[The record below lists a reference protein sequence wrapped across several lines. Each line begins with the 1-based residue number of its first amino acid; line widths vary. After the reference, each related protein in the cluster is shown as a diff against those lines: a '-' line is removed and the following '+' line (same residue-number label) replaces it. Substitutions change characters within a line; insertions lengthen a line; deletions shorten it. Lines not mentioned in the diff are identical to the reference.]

1 MALADT
7 ITALGTSI
15 INLVGTRAKT
25 DLSNITT
32 AGQNV
37 IKSLSSTS
45 SIPVGTVIAYM
56 GTSAPDGFLLM
67 DGGEYSKKTYAAL
80 YAVVGDSMGTAT
92 DPTKFVIADMTDG
105 RYLMG
110 STVAG
115 SRLSAGLPNITGEAK
130 YAVNKYSETTY
141 ADNSAIYVT
150 GGSYNMMVGGS
161 GSLHPNAALYFDASR
176 SNNLIYGNST
186 TVTPESL
193 TVLILIKY

>member
-37 IKSLSSTS
+37 IKSLSSS
-45 SIPVGTVIAYM
+45 SGIPVGTVIAYM

-67 DGGEYSKKTYAAL
+67 DGGEYSKETYAAL

-115 SRLSAGLPNITGEAK
+115 SRKNLKERYKKGEK
-130 YAVNKYSETTY
+130 E
-141 ADNSAIYVT
+141 IW
-150 GGSYNMMVGGS
+150 
-161 GSLHPNAALYFDASR
+161 L
-176 SNNLIYGNST
+176 
-186 TVTPESL
+186 
-193 TVLILIKY
+193 

>member
-32 AGQNV
+32 AGQDV

-115 SRLSAGLPNITGEAK
+115 SR
-130 YAVNKYSETTY
+130 
-141 ADNSAIYVT
+141 
-150 GGSYNMMVGGS
+150 
-161 GSLHPNAALYFDASR
+161 R
-176 SNNLIYGNST
+176 SNDMIYNK
-186 TVTPESL
+186 E
-193 TVLILIKY
+193 ILG

>member
-32 AGQNV
+32 AGQDV

-115 SRLSAGLPNITGEAK
+115 SRIEAGLPNITGSTSFD
-130 YAVNKYSETTY
+130 AVAGPIVTGTGITSG
-141 ADNSAIYVT
+141 AIYKGTARSATLSLYSVP
-150 GGSYNMMVGGS
+150 GSD
-161 GSLHPNAALYFDASR
+161 LAFDASR
-176 SNNLIYGNST
+176 SNTTYGSST
-186 TVTPESL
+186 TVTPLSESCL
-193 TVLILIKY
+193 LYIHY

>member
-67 DGGEYSKKTYAAL
+67 DGGEYSKTTYAAL

-92 DPTKFVIADMTDG
+92 DPNKFVIADMTDG

-115 SRLSAGLPNITGEAK
+115 SSVGAGLPNITGK
-130 YAVNKYSETTY
+130 ILT
-141 ADNSAIYVT
+141 
-150 GGSYNMMVGGS
+150 
-161 GSLHPNAALYFDASR
+161 PNDWDQWGTAARGAFAGDHSKTLSNGAAGTNASSRYYLDFSASR
-176 SNNLIYGNST
+176 SSSIYGSSE
-186 TVTPESL
+186 TVTPLSESC
-193 TVLILIKY
+193 LICIRY

>member
-37 IKSLSSTS
+37 IKSLASGV
-45 SIPVGTVIAYM
+45 PVGTVIAYM

-67 DGGEYSKKTYAAL
+67 DGGEYSKTTYAAL

-92 DPTKFVIADMTDG
+92 DTEKHVIEDMTDG
-105 RYLMG
+105 RYLTG
-110 STVAG
+110 STGA
-115 SRLSAGLPNITGEAK
+115 RTR
-130 YAVNKYSETTY
+130 
-141 ADNSAIYVT
+141 
-150 GGSYNMMVGGS
+150 
-161 GSLHPNAALYFDASR
+161 R
-176 SNNLIYGNST
+176 SNDMLHAK
-186 TVTPESL
+186 E
-193 TVLILIKY
+193 ILG